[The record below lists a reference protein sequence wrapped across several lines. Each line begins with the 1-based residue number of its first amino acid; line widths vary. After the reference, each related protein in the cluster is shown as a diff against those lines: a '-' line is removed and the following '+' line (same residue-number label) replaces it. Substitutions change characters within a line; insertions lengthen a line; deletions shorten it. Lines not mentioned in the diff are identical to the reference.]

1 LEAAQKL
8 SLVNPKDDEDMEI
21 LAFSNSL
28 PGNDGA
34 PVAVE

>member
-1 LEAAQKL
+1 
-8 SLVNPKDDEDMEI
+8 MEI

-34 PVAVE
+34 PVFVEQDKVKIESEKQA